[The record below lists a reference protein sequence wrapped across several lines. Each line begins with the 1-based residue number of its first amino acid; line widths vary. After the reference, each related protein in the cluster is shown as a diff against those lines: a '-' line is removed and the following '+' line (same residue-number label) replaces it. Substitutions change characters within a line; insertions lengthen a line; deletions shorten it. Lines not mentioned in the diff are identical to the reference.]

1 MNGWAT
7 GRSSASWTK
16 RHGVMGTAPR
26 ERFELF
32 VFAVREFDM
41 K

>member
-7 GRSSASWTK
+7 RRSSARKTK

-32 VFAVREFDM
+32 VFAVREF
-41 K
+41 